1 MKLEALRQ
9 YATDHAGDSASGKS
23 LREITRWI
31 NAALRVCANAREW
44 SFLRDVVSI
53 TLTPGVSGSY
63 LGVTQDSDQLTLDS
77 AQTEVFLQAWVDQQ
91 RIFIIEGAEPQHY
104 TISTVLNPRLAQLTA
119 GQTWVAATDA
129 AATYSVVRSL
139 YDLPENTRQVHEVR
153 LASTRQIL
161 TPYTVTDFDFLKH
174 TEATSTGSPTHYTIR
189 GDQIEVW
196 PPLAAGSDT
205 DQLLLT
211 RTRLPTPVKD
221 TSLPTTTIDWPDSMA
236 DLLERA
242 VDVEIVSK
250 CGATSMLNPQLAL
263 AAFGEAMGRYK
274 ATDGVRQQRAT
285 SFGWSPGYLRG
296 EADRLAMR
304 RSPIDD

>member
-63 LGVTQDSDQLTLDS
+63 LGVTQDSDQLTLDP
-77 AQTEVFLQAWVDQQ
+77 AQTEVFLQTWVDQQ

-104 TISTVLNPRLAQLTA
+104 TISTILNPRLARLTA

-161 TPYTVTDFDFLKH
+161 TPYTVTDFDFLKQA
-174 TEATSTGSPTHYTIR
+174 EAG
-189 GDQIEVW
+189 V
-196 PPLAAGSDT
+196 
-205 DQLLLT
+205 
-211 RTRLPTPVKD
+211 PVKELCRRHGFSD
-221 TSLPTTTIDWPDSMA
+221 ASFYTWRAKFGGMTVADAKRLKDLELENSRLKKLLAEAHLDIESLKVVA
-236 DLLERA
+236 
-242 VDVEIVSK
+242 
-250 CGATSMLNPQLAL
+250 
-263 AAFGEAMGRYK
+263 
-274 ATDGVRQQRAT
+274 
-285 SFGWSPGYLRG
+285 RG
-296 EADRLAMR
+296 KG
-304 RSPIDD
+304 

>member
-9 YATDHAGDSASGKS
+9 YAVDHAGDSADAKS
-23 LREITRWI
+23 VREITRWI

-53 TLTPGVSGSY
+53 TLTPGVAGSY
-63 LGVTQDSDQLTLDS
+63 LGVTQDSDQLTLDA
-77 AQTEVFLQAWVDQQ
+77 AQTEVFKQAWVDQQ
-91 RIFIIEGAEPQHY
+91 RILLIEGAEPQHY
-104 TISTVLNPRLAQLTA
+104 TISTILTPRLARLTS
-119 GQTWVAATDA
+119 GQTWVADTDT
-129 AATYSVVRSL
+129 AATYTVVRSL

-153 LASTRQIL
+153 LASTRAIL
-161 TPYTVTDFDFLKH
+161 APYTVTDFAFLKLS
-174 TEATSTGSPTHYTIR
+174 EATSTGSPTHYTIR

-196 PPLAAGSDT
+196 PPLPTGDA

-211 RTRLPTPVKD
+211 RTRLPTPVTD

-242 VDVEIVSK
+242 VDVEIVAK

-263 AAFGEAMGRYK
+263 ASFGEAMGRYK

-285 SFGWSPGYLRG
+285 SFGWSPGYTQG